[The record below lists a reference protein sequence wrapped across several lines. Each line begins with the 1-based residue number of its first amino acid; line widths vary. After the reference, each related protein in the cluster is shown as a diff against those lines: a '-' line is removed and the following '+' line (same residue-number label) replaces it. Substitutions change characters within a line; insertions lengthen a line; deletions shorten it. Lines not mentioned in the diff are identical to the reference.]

1 MKLYQQKKIIFF
13 TRSSYFLIL
22 INTFDLIAAAKILCE
37 ELYGSKN
44 LERLYR
50 N

>member
-37 ELYGSKN
+37 ELYWN
-44 LERLYR
+44 
-50 N
+50 